1 MHDRLFANQ
10 QTLEPWT
17 PHARAIGLDIPKFEA
32 CMNSGKFAQEIRRN
46 LAEGGKAGITGT
58 PAFFL
63 AYTEP
68 GSSKV
73 KTVTRLVG
81 AQPLAAFKAEID
93 KLLAGPKKPEK
104 KTPEKPK

>member
-10 QTLEPWT
+10 QALEPWT
-17 PHARAIGLDIPKFEA
+17 PHARAIGLDVPKFEE
-32 CMNSGKFAQEIRRN
+32 CMKSGKYAYEIRKN
-46 LAEGGKAGITGT
+46 LAEGGKAGVTGT

-63 AYTEP
+63 GYTEP

-73 KTVTRLVG
+73 KTVSRLVG
-81 AQPLAAFKAEID
+81 AQPLAAFKAEIE
-93 KLLAGPKKPEK
+93 KLLAGPKKLEK